1 MQFERFESVDFVTR
15 NPERV
20 RLARFARTKRRGDIG
35 LTLCLAPLAI
45 VIVAPLWCVLKSQG
59 GSGFYG
65 HRRVGR
71 DGYEFTCWKLRTMV
85 PDSEAVLRNHLRFN
99 QAAARE
105 WAHHYKLR
113 NDPRVTRFGRFLRKS
128 SLDELP
134 QLWNV
139 LRGDMSLVGPR
150 PVPRDELV
158 EYHGNLR
165 AYLALRPGITG
176 LWQVSGRNAVAYQD
190 RVSLDLEYARRA
202 SLWFDLAILLRTI
215 GVLLRRTGI

>member
-1 MQFERFESVDFVTR
+1 VQFERFESVDFVTR
-15 NPERV
+15 NPESV
-20 RLARFARTKRRGDIG
+20 RLARFARTKRRVDIG

-45 VIVAPLWCVLKSQG
+45 VIVAPLWGVLKLKG

-105 WAHHYKLR
+105 WADHYKLR
-113 NDPRVTRFGRFLRKS
+113 NDPRVTRLGRFLRKS

-190 RVSLDLEYARRA
+190 RVSLDAEYARRA